1 MWRQPRKLSSKL
13 GQADAVAPL
22 ELGFTDAVLFHVVI
36 RTEANHPAVGGLE
49 SHATVSAVADVSTF
63 ARVIGAAWY

>member
-49 SHATVSAVADVSTF
+49 SHASIGAIADVSTF
-63 ARVIGAAWY
+63 TRMV